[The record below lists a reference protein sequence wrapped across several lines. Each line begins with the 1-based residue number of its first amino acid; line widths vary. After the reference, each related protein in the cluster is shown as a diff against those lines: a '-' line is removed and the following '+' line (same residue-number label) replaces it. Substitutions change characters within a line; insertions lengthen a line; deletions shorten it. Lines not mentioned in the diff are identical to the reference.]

1 MRIAKRMAPRQTQR
15 KPDARRERR
24 KRHVAQTAIAA
35 VLRALSV
42 LFAVLRAVLR
52 AVFVPHDSHVP
63 PQRDSARGSPAR
75 TRAPRRTRN
84 PAPGLTMQKPPTQ
97 RPSAALD
104 NRQLDLPLFA
114 EPAPAATPT
123 ADSPSP
129 SAQFAPPTS
138 SAPPKAPLAP
148 DGTKLRTLV
157 LGSRTLYYRLK
168 RSSRKSIG
176 FAIDGSGLTITA
188 PRWVTIADIETAI
201 AEKQRWIF
209 AKLTEW
215 QTRVEQRALPRVE
228 WRDGAELPY
237 LGKPMRVALG
247 ASMLAFDE
255 ETRVLALPL
264 PMNAD
269 AQQIKDRVTG
279 WLQSE
284 ATRIFG
290 ERLAVYAEKLGVGF
304 RSYALSSAMTRW
316 GSCSSEGRIRLNWRL
331 IHFPLSIVD
340 YVVAHELAHLREM
353 NHSPRFWQTVESIF
367 PEFREARK
375 QLKQHPPEMVPG
387 I

>member
-1 MRIAKRMAPRQTQR
+1 
-15 KPDARRERR
+15 
-24 KRHVAQTAIAA
+24 
-35 VLRALSV
+35 
-42 LFAVLRAVLR
+42 
-52 AVFVPHDSHVP
+52 
-63 PQRDSARGSPAR
+63 
-75 TRAPRRTRN
+75 
-84 PAPGLTMQKPPTQ
+84 MQKSTPR

-104 NRQLDLPLFA
+104 NGQLDLPLFA
-114 EPAPAATPT
+114 EPAPVGT
-123 ADSPSP
+123 PSP
-129 SAQFAPPTS
+129 SLPFFA
-138 SAPPKAPLAP
+138 APAHTQSPFKAPSGPLAP
-148 DGTKLRTLV
+148 DGTRLRTLE
-157 LGSRTLYYRLK
+157 LGARTLQYRLK

-176 FAIDGSGLTITA
+176 FAIDGTGLTITA

-209 AKLTEW
+209 AKLIEW

-228 WRDGAELPY
+228 WGDGAELPY
-237 LGKPMRVALG
+237 LGKPLRVRLG
-247 ASMLAFDE
+247 ASVLAFDQ

-264 PMNAD
+264 PPHAD

-279 WLQSE
+279 WLQGE
-284 ATRIFG
+284 ATRVFG
-290 ERLAVYAEKLGVGF
+290 ERLGVYAAKLGVTF

-331 IHFPLSIVD
+331 IHFPLSVVD

-387 I
+387 M